1 MLADS
6 CGATQLKEGL
16 SVSSVGEGPALLA
29 LIEYSGP
36 GEMTKNGFLFHRP
49 CKSLTNSKYIYLHV
63 QIIIFRKQIPVHKRI
78 HAHYTQCIV
87 HYNSI
92 ITHNKVI
99 FYKEI
104 WTYRL

>member
-16 SVSSVGEGPALLA
+16 SVSSVGAGPALLA

-36 GEMTKNGFLFHRP
+36 GEMTKNCCKDFSPIVNTFIFMFIHFFL
-49 CKSLTNSKYIYLHV
+49 
-63 QIIIFRKQIPVHKRI
+63 KQIPVHKCF

-92 ITHNKVI
+92 ITRNKVI
-99 FYKEI
+99 FLLQNME
-104 WTYRL
+104 TS